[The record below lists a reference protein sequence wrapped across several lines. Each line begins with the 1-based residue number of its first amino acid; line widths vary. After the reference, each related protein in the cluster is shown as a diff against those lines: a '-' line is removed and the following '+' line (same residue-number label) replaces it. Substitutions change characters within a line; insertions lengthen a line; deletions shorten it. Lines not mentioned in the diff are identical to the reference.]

1 MDEMV
6 DADSGT
12 VKARYTGLVVAIHW
26 ISALLIVGQIILGLK
41 FADMP
46 KGPDK
51 FALFDW
57 HKTIGVAILL
67 LAVARLIVRLTHRP
81 PPFPA
86 DFPRWERFVAVWNH
100 RIFYFL
106 MFALPITGL
115 MMVADHAVG
124 GMTQLKFG
132 LPFPVIP
139 LPVPDEAHSLLAW
152 GLIGLLV
159 LHVLAALKQQ
169 FFDKTIV
176 ADRMPPFHSPR
187 HGDIDAGE

>member
-1 MDEMV
+1 MDGMV
-6 DADSGT
+6 DANSGN
-12 VKARYTGLVVAIHW
+12 VPVRYSGLVVAIHW
-26 ISALLIVGQIILGLK
+26 ISAMLIVSQIIIGLK

-57 HKTIGVAILL
+57 HKTIGVVILL
-67 LAVARLIVRLTHRP
+67 LAVTWLIVRLTHRP

-86 DFPRWERFVAVWNH
+86 DFPRWERAAAVWNH
-100 RIFYFL
+100 RLFYFL
-106 MFALPITGL
+106 MLALPITGL
-115 MMVADHAVG
+115 AMISDHAVN

-132 LPFPVIP
+132 IPFPVIP
-139 LPVPDEAHSLLAW
+139 IAVPDEAHSLLAW
-152 GLIGLLV
+152 AWIGLLV

-169 FFDKTIV
+169 FIDRTIV

-187 HGDIDAGE
+187 HGDIVAGE